1 MEKTIKS
8 RLDDTSKMLSRWAQ
22 EIRLAIKRENAADA
36 LRYAREVLN
45 MAGWVIT
52 YSAATLSVEAMTA
65 TLSAEAMTATG
76 NHKTKQ
82 P

>member
-8 RLDDTSKMLSRWAQ
+8 RLDDTSKRLSRWTQ

-45 MAGWVIT
+45 MAGWVIA
-52 YSAATLSVEAMTA
+52 YSAAI
-65 TLSAEAMTATG
+65 LSAEAMTATG

-82 P
+82 Q